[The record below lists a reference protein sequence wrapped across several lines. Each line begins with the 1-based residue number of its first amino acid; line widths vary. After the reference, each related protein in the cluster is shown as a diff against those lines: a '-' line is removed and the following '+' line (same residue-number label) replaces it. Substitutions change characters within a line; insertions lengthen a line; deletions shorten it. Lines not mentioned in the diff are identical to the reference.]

1 MDIFS
6 NWFNNALVQSMLI
19 SPLMGIFF
27 AALFSGLDRS
37 PSENAPV
44 TVIETINVYK
54 EQIIYNVGET
64 RRSTSDD
71 PITIAIAATLGLM
84 FLAWNYVVYSGL
96 IINYLLLFIFTALS
110 FSGTTIVISIFK
122 GHSNNE
128 SWWFCIAK
136 TIFFIMLLSIFTP
149 DCQRCYWSGN
159 YKFG

>member
-27 AALFSGLDRS
+27 AALLSGLDRS

-54 EQIIYNVGET
+54 EQISCNVGET

-71 PITIAIAATLGLM
+71 PIIIAIAATLGLM

-122 GHSNNE
+122 GHFNNK
-128 SWWFCIAK
+128 SWWRYIA
-136 TIFFIMLLSIFTP
+136 TPFFYYAFVYIYS
-149 DCQRCYWSGN
+149 
-159 YKFG
+159 

>member
-71 PITIAIAATLGLM
+71 PITLAIAATLGLM

-96 IINYLLLFIFTALS
+96 IINYLLIFIFTIIS

-122 GHSNNE
+122 GHFKNK
-128 SWWFCIAK
+128 SWWLYIA
-136 TIFFIMLLSIFTP
+136 TPFFYYAFVYIYS
-149 DCQRCYWSGN
+149 
-159 YKFG
+159 